1 MERYL
6 KTVKGY
12 VRNHARPEAS
22 MAEKY
27 AIDEVLD
34 FYTEYMQTYIITSH
48 RVQDNKED
56 PTMNNKIL
64 EGVGRPRILTLEWI
78 HEFVVKM

>member
-1 MERYL
+1 MYPMERYL

-48 RVQDNKED
+48 RV
-56 PTMNNKIL
+56 
-64 EGVGRPRILTLEWI
+64 
-78 HEFVVKM
+78 

>member
-1 MERYL
+1 MTYLLVYLVEELVICGFVHVCWMYPMERYL

-22 MAEKY
+22 MAERY

-48 RVQDNKED
+48 RV
-56 PTMNNKIL
+56 
-64 EGVGRPRILTLEWI
+64 
-78 HEFVVKM
+78 